1 MIRETQKHFRWN
13 WTVWFFTATFV
24 LFTNA
29 SVSALPANSISGTVF
44 DPQHRIVQNALVRVS
59 RPVDGFEVDTV
70 TDEKGS
76 FAFAGLDIGEYRVT
90 VEAAG
95 FKRITRDLIVG
106 STQNATIQLQFA
118 EIASQA
124 ESVTVTAD
132 VGDSGVYSPDP
143 ATRVLIRQETLDAN
157 PGRPGMPISIPGM
170 PVESPAGGIKP
181 PQYFVPGVAGDH
193 GEPIGQFFQIG
204 SYLFPNNLPA
214 NAHGNG
220 YADPN
225 ILIPI
230 AIESVQTDGGAFN
243 IREGNNSVN
252 AAMIFSLRDRLAPVT
267 RLAGDY
273 RDIDF
278 VTGWSPSDTN
288 KKEWAGIEVSYGN
301 GFLQRLEHRQQY
313 KVNAARVLNPGNHEL
328 TVYGIGYYGFSYL
341 PGLAPIDVHV
351 PNDTID
357 SRQSEQASS
366 AILIAND
373 IWRVSA
379 HSQVQFSGFFRT
391 YKLDVRPNFGD
402 GLIRQSEF
410 RTANSENTMYSIRL
424 RPAFS
429 FLAGLEHRRDAP
441 RKVNL
446 DRYSEEDR
454 VFTPV
459 TSNDLTIN
467 SVTPFAS
474 ADGSLG
480 RWVHYNLGMRRDEVF
495 FGNRDRLVPTHSF
508 TTHEGVDSPKG
519 TLSLVLPE
527 ALPSLA
533 LSYGQA
539 FHINDPRIGT
549 TEVRGGTV
557 ISKAR
562 SYQLVA
568 RKTISGTDIKLTL
581 GHVTV
586 AQQLAKISNDTGL
599 QEDVGPALIRS
610 MTISARRYF
619 SGGSIQASFSKAD
632 ARDRITGEPTPEA
645 PRLIWDVLGTLDRL
659 PLHLQA
665 RGEYEYVGRKPLG
678 DGFNAVPVKEF
689 RGAVIRPFES
699 RHMDIGVNFFVA
711 RGFAGQTLETLALAG
726 EGEPYERITGFRL
739 RVYVTASWTYQF
751 SQRAVH

>member
-1 MIRETQKHFRWN
+1 
-13 WTVWFFTATFV
+13 
-24 LFTNA
+24 
-29 SVSALPANSISGTVF
+29 
-44 DPQHRIVQNALVRVS
+44 
-59 RPVDGFEVDTV
+59 VDGFEADAV
-70 TDEKGS
+70 TDGEGT
-76 FAFAGLDIGEYRVT
+76 FAFAGLDNGEYRVT

-95 FKRITRDLIVG
+95 FKTITRDVIVG
-106 STQNATIQLQFA
+106 SSQNPNIQLQFT

-124 ESVTVTAD
+124 ESVTVTTD

-181 PQYFVPGVAGDH
+181 PQYFVPGVVGDH

-204 SYLFPNNLPA
+204 NYLFPNNLPA

-252 AAMIFSLRDRLAPVT
+252 AAMIFGLRDRLAPMT
-267 RLAGDY
+267 RFTGDY
-273 RDIDF
+273 RDADF
-278 VTGWSPSDTN
+278 VTGWSPADAN
-288 KKEWAGIEVSYGN
+288 KKGWVGIELSYGN
-301 GFLQRLEHRQQY
+301 GFLKRLEHRKQY
-313 KVNAARVLNPGNHEL
+313 KVNGSRAFNFGSHEL

-341 PGLAPIDVHV
+341 PGLAPIDVRT

-366 AILIAND
+366 GIVIAND
-373 IWRVSA
+373 IWRVSPR
-379 HSQVQFSGFFRT
+379 SQVQFSGFFRT

-410 RTANSENTMYSIRL
+410 RTANSENTTYSTRL
-424 RPAFS
+424 RRALS
-429 FLAGLEHRRDAP
+429 FFGGLQHRRDAL
-441 RKVNL
+441 RKLNL
-446 DRYSEEDR
+446 DRYSEEER
-454 VFTPV
+454 VFMPV

-467 SVTPFAS
+467 IVTPLAS

-480 RWVHYNLGMRRDEVF
+480 RLVHYNLGLRHDEVF
-495 FGNRDRLVPTHSF
+495 FNNRDLLVPTHSF
-508 TTHEGVDSPKG
+508 TTHEGVNSPKG
-519 TLSLVLPE
+519 TISLMLPE
-527 ALPSLA
+527 TLPSLS

-539 FHINDPRIGT
+539 FHVNDPRIGT
-549 TEVRGGTV
+549 TEIRDGTI

-562 SYQLVA
+562 SYQLIA
-568 RKTISGTDIKLTL
+568 RKTIASTDVKLTL

-586 AQQLAKISNDTGL
+586 AEQLAKISNDTGL
-599 QEDVGPALIRS
+599 QEDVGPALLRS

-619 SGGSIQASFSKAD
+619 SRGSVQASFSRAD
-632 ARDRITGEPTPEA
+632 ARDRLTGEPTPEA

-659 PLHLQA
+659 PFNLQA
-665 RGEYEYVGRKPLG
+665 RGEYEFVGRKPLG

-689 RGAVIRPFES
+689 RGAAIRPFES
-699 RHMDIGVNFFVA
+699 RHMDIGVNFFIA
-711 RGFAGQTLETLALAG
+711 CGFAGQTLETLALPR
-726 EGEPYERITGFRL
+726 EGEPFERITGFRL
-739 RVYVTASWTYQF
+739 RSYVTASWTYQF
-751 SQRAVH
+751 PQLIVH